1 MCSSSNGRTK
11 GDERARRRKRGKVWK
26 IYRATLWKS
35 HLILLI
41 STFATY
47 KRVFRIG
54 YRVAF
59 PYLAFRR
66 HNDRN
71 RRNTG
76 VRPQVGHLM
85 PPIRAISRQ
94 TVLDSIRFRLCAHGL
109 QSNYC
114 HLSWPANKET
124 AFSTS
129 LTIRNLFPIGDRT
142 EITGPT
148 WVLIK
153 MSNGWCFFDV
163 AAVEARQAKSTTSA
177 EIRRICV
184 NHNYR
189 EGKRKKNR
197 EKEREVRER
206 ER

>member
-1 MCSSSNGRTK
+1 MRF
-11 GDERARRRKRGKVWK
+11 R
-26 IYRATLWKS
+26 
-35 HLILLI
+35 ILL
-41 STFATY
+41 
-47 KRVFRIG
+47 
-54 YRVAF
+54 
-59 PYLAFRR
+59 LRR

-76 VRPQVGHLM
+76 TRPQVGHLM

-114 HLSWPANKET
+114 RFSWPANKEA

-129 LTIRNLFPIGDRT
+129 LTIRNLFPIGDRA

-153 MSNGWCFFDV
+153 MSNGRRFFDV
-163 AAVEARQAKSTTSA
+163 AAVAARRAKSTTSA
-177 EIRRICV
+177 ETRRICV

-189 EGKRKKNR
+189 EGGRKRNIERQR
-197 EKEREVRER
+197 EG
-206 ER
+206 